1 MKKQQDWKIQ
11 SAVRSRAILNINK
24 TLHNGV
30 TRKTKNNASRVAWQA
45 KEKRYEKLYQF
56 NQQPLGG

>member
-1 MKKQQDWKIQ
+1 MQPTAVQ
-11 SAVRSRAILNINK
+11 SPRVMQPTK

-45 KEKRYEKLYQF
+45 KEKRYEK
-56 NQQPLGG
+56 NNRNRKKPI